1 MKKLSKPM
9 AMLLTLILLAM
20 PPLAAFAEDMRPPVL
35 IAEPE
40 VMGTTGPNGEDPT
53 WYDQIVLTEE
63 EVEAVRAMNLSAAI
77 EGSNESEWI
86 TAQFNGFRD
95 AAEALNI
102 TIAAETTCEVD
113 PSRQKENMET
123 FLALDVD
130 AVISQ
135 AQEVD
140 MAAAS
145 YDALVENGVGLI
157 FTSNVPT
164 GYTAG
169 EEYISCVTDELYS
182 SGALAADLLAEE
194 MGGEGQVIAIVSSA
208 VSYVVNTRD
217 NAFLETMETK
227 YPDIEVVAVGGFEA
241 ITDAGT
247 TASGLLT
254 RYPEATGIYVSY
266 PSPANDVLEV
276 IRGLGRSDIKLITLD
291 LDVVIALDMIE
302 GGNTIGI
309 IADMPYTIG
318 YVQGMLIG
326 YHALGKEAPAF
337 IASPSFTVT
346 MDNIEDA
353 WLQGNGEE
361 LPEQLQEALNS

>member
-1 MKKLSKPM
+1 MKRM
-9 AMLLTLILLAM
+9 VRLLAM
-20 PPLAAFAEDMRPPVL
+20 VVAIMMVLVSACAAYAEDMVPPVL

-40 VMGTTGPNGEDPT
+40 IMGTIGPNGEAPT
-53 WYDQIVLTEE
+53 WYDQIVLTAE
-63 EVEAVRAMNLSAAI
+63 EVEAVRAMNLTAAI
-77 EGSNESEWI
+77 EGSNESEWF
-86 TAQFNGFRD
+86 TAQLKGFRA

-102 TIAAETTCEVD
+102 KIVAETTCEVD

-130 AVISQ
+130 AIISQ

-140 MAAAS
+140 LAAPS
-145 YDALVENGVGLI
+145 YNALVEKGVGLI
-157 FTSNVPT
+157 YTSNVPT

-169 EEYISCVTDELYS
+169 NEYISCVTDELYQ
-182 SGALAADLLAEE
+182 SGALAADALAAK
-194 MGGEGQVIAIVSSA
+194 MGGKGQVIAIVSSA

-217 NAFLETMETK
+217 NAFLETLASK
-227 YPDIEVVAVGGFEA
+227 YPEIEVVAVGGFEA

-254 RYPEATGIYVSY
+254 RYPEATGVYVSY
-266 PSPANDVLEV
+266 ASPANDVLEI
-276 IRGLGRSDIKLITLD
+276 IRGLGRDDIHLITLD
-291 LDVVIALDMIE
+291 LDVVLALDMIE

-309 IADMPYTIG
+309 VADMPYTIG

-326 YHALGKEAPAF
+326 YDALDKEAPAF
-337 IASPSFTVT
+337 VVSPSFTVD
-346 MDNIEDA
+346 MSNIESA

-361 LPEQLQEALNS
+361 LPEQLKKALG